1 MTRILGCLLGFAA
14 AAGAQQDF
22 SASVK
27 SAMAVSLEKQRTS
40 IRRQASTVIGGPAV
54 EAGAA
59 SSATPTPP
67 GAPTPVAT
75 ANSPFYSIPWPAP
88 PQFGSAAPGIADCD
102 PMTAPD
108 LEKVVKAATEREGVS
123 AELVRLVIGKESAS
137 RPCAVSRMG
146 AQGLMQLMPA
156 TAEELGVTDPF
167 DPVQNVD
174 GGTKLLKKLLTKYG
188 GDVALALG
196 AYNAGSGSV
205 DRAGGIPP
213 IPETVNY
220 VSDILSRFRIQ

>member
-1 MTRILGCLLGFAA
+1 M
-14 AAGAQQDF
+14 
-22 SASVK
+22 
-27 SAMAVSLEKQRTS
+27 
-40 IRRQASTVIGGPAV
+40 
-54 EAGAA
+54 
-59 SSATPTPP
+59 
-67 GAPTPVAT
+67 
-75 ANSPFYSIPWPAP
+75 
-88 PQFGSAAPGIADCD
+88 IADCD
-102 PMTAPD
+102 PMAAPD

-167 DPVQNVD
+167 DPAQNVD